1 MSEDNAVV
9 LVRRKNIQT
18 LIDYC
23 LDTRF
28 GFTVN
33 PRGISN
39 DEFEVEVNLG
49 GIKQAIAFGMFAREN
64 KLEVSGLGELVKP
77 KTSPKKADSKEALPV
92 LNELA
97 APAEPVKEEPTLN
110 FDLNMNNN

>member
-9 LVRRKNIQT
+9 VVRRKNIQT

-39 DEFEVEVNLG
+39 DEFEVEVSLN
-49 GIKQAIAFGMFAREN
+49 GIKQAIAFGMFAKEN
-64 KLEVSGLGELVKP
+64 KLEITGLGELVKP
-77 KTSPKKADSKEALPV
+77 KSSAKKAETKESAPGLA
-92 LNELA
+92 ELA
-97 APAEPVKEEPTLN
+97 AEPVKEEPTLN